1 MPPEAEPVP
10 LESGIILAFDTSAA
24 HCAAA
29 VLSGDRV
36 ITRVE
41 PMAKGQAERLVPML
55 DEVLAEAGVTWGD
68 LAAIG
73 VGTGPGNFTGIRI
86 AVALA
91 RGLALGLG
99 VPAVGVTGFEAVAEA
114 KRLVPPFTVAIAA
127 PRGQAYVADVPG
139 AARIVDDPPAE
150 AHWLGDVAV
159 QRLVEAIA
167 RVARGR
173 PGRERPKPFYLRGAD
188 AAPASDPPP
197 VILP

>member
-55 DEVLAEAGVTWGD
+55 DEVLAEAGVSWGD

-91 RGLALGLG
+91 RGLALGLK
-99 VPAVGVTGFEAVAEA
+99 VPAIGVTGFEAMAPAA
-114 KRLVPPFTVAIAA
+114 KHPFWAVIDA
-127 PRGQAYVADVPG
+127 PRDQSY
-139 AARIVDDPPAE
+139 
-150 AHWLGDVAV
+150 V
-159 QRLVEAIA
+159 QRQGAETHAPRSVALADLDMLTAMLRIRSSTEICDIHSKGASSVSRSA
-167 RVARGR
+167 RAT
-173 PGRERPKPFYLRGAD
+173 LL
-188 AAPASDPPP
+188 AACVSAPWRCT
-197 VILP
+197 